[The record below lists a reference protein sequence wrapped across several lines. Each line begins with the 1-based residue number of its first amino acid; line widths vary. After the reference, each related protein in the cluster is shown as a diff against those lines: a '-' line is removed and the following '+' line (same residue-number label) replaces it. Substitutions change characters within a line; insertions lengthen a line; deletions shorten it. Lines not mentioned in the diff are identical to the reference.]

1 MSRHESALD
10 AAGAHLQTPEGC
22 WQSMM
27 RWVNTFEG
35 AERWVELQ
43 RMVDAWCARFGGTR

>member
-1 MSRHESALD
+1 MSRYETALE
-10 AAGAHLQTPEGC
+10 AAGERLQTPEGC